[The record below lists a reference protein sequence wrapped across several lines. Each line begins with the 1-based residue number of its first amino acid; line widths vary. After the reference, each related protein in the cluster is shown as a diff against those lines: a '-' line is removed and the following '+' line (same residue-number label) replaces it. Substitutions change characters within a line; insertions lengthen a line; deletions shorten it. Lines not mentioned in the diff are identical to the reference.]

1 MRFCLTGG
9 SGFIGSHFCE
19 RLTAEGHH
27 VTILDLIQPPAGTP
41 HDRFVQ
47 GDIRDA
53 DACRAALASCD
64 TLVHLAAAHHDFG
77 IPDPTFFDVNE
88 QGARVLCEVLDEVGI
103 RPVCFYSTVAVY
115 GSAPPPHDENTTPEP
130 QSPYGAS
137 KLAAEGVFREWT
149 EKGDGRRCVVIRPAV
164 TFGPRNFAN
173 MYSLMRQIYGGGYVF
188 MGPGRNIKSLT
199 YIENLVDATL
209 YMLAKKN
216 LPAFDVFNYV
226 EKPDL
231 ASRRIAE
238 EIFRGLGREPTR
250 RRIPLWVGLA
260 AALPFDV
267 IIRLTGRNLAI
278 SGERLKKLFKV
289 ETKFEAGKIRAA
301 GFEPKVSLRDGIG
314 RMAAWYVEQGRHETP
329 QRHLPPDEVAR
340 FVDGPAR

>member
-1 MRFCLTGG
+1 VRFCLTGG
-9 SGFIGSHFCE
+9 SGFIGSYFCE
-19 RLTAEGHH
+19 RLTTERHD
-27 VTILDLIQPPAGTP
+27 VTILDLVEPPAGSP

-47 GDIRDA
+47 GDIRDV
-53 DACRAALASCD
+53 DACRAALTSCD

-77 IPDPTFFDVNE
+77 IPDATFFDVNE
-88 QGARVLCEVLDEVGI
+88 RGAQVLCEVLDEVGI
-103 RPVCFYSTVAVY
+103 RSVSFYSTVAVY

-137 KLAAEGVFREWT
+137 KLAAEGVFRGCA
-149 EKGDGRRCVVIRPAV
+149 EKGSGRRCVVVRPAV
-164 TFGPRNFAN
+164 NFGARNFAN
-173 MYSLMRQIYGGGYVF
+173 MYSLMRQIYGGRFVF
-188 MGPGRNIKSLT
+188 MGPGRNVKSLT

-209 YMLAKKN
+209 YLLNKKV
-216 LPAFDVFNYV
+216 LPPFDVFNYV

-250 RRIPLWVGLA
+250 LRIPLWVGLA

-278 SGERLKKLFKV
+278 SGERLRKLFEV
-289 ETKFEAGKIRAA
+289 ETRFGADKIRAA

-314 RMAAWYVEQGRHETP
+314 RMAAWYTEHGRHETP
-329 QRHLPPDEVAR
+329 QWHLPPDEVAR
-340 FVDGPAR
+340 FAP